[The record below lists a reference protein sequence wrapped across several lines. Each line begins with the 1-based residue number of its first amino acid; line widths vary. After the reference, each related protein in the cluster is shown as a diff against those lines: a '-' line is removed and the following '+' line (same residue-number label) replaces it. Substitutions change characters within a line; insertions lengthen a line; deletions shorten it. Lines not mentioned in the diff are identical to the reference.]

1 MKLENKLPEEV
12 EGIKQSL
19 ENILNADFKIKRK
32 KRTELDIQRD
42 LFFKIILSLEKLN
55 MRSNMLNI
63 DLDIDLTK
71 YDEVFY
77 DAIDKLLLLKYGK
90 EISEIIFFYVY
101 DRIDPEGNI
110 TYLSDTAG
118 KPVILETIGDLW
130 YLIQNIKGVM
140 EKKNK

>member
-1 MKLENKLPEEV
+1 MKPINRLPEEV

-55 MRSNMLNI
+55 MRSNVLNI

-77 DAIDKLLLLKYGK
+77 NTIDDLLLLHFGK
-90 EISEIIFFYVY
+90 TIAEIVFFYVY
-101 DRIDPEGNI
+101 DRIDQDGNI
-110 TYLSDTAG
+110 IYLKDSNG
-118 KPVILETIGDLW
+118 NPVILDNVNDLW
-130 YLIQNIKGVM
+130 HLIKNIKEVT
-140 EKKNK
+140 KNQK

>member
-1 MKLENKLPEEV
+1 MKPTNRLPEEV

-55 MRSNMLNI
+55 MRSNVLNI

-77 DAIDKLLLLKYGK
+77 DTIDDLLLLHFRKDIA
-90 EISEIIFFYVY
+90 EIVFFYVY
-101 DRIDPEGNI
+101 DRIDQDGNI
-110 TYLSDTAG
+110 IYLKDSNG
-118 KPVILETIGDLW
+118 NPVVLNNVNDLW
-130 YLIQNIKGVM
+130 HLIKNIKEVT
-140 EKKNK
+140 KNQK

>member
-1 MKLENKLPEEV
+1 MKPTNRLPEEV

-42 LFFKIILSLEKLN
+42 LFFKIVLSLEKLN
-55 MRSNMLNI
+55 MRSNVLNI

-77 DAIDKLLLLKYGK
+77 NTIDDLLLLHFGK
-90 EISEIIFFYVY
+90 TIAEIVFFYVY
-101 DRIDPEGNI
+101 DRIDQEGNI
-110 TYLSDTAG
+110 IYLNDSNG
-118 KPVILETIGDLW
+118 NPVILDNVNDLW
-130 YLIQNIKGVM
+130 NLIKNIKEVT
-140 EKKNK
+140 KNQK

>member
-77 DAIDKLLLLKYGK
+77 DTIDDLLLLYFGK
-90 EISEIIFFYVY
+90 NIAEIVFFYVY
-101 DRIDPEGNI
+101 DRIDQDGNI
-110 TYLSDTAG
+110 IYVNDSNG
-118 KPVILETIGDLW
+118 NPVILDNVNDLW
-130 YLIQNIKGVM
+130 NLIQNINKIY
-140 EKKNK
+140 KNK

>member
-1 MKLENKLPEEV
+1 MKPINRLPEEV

-42 LFFKIILSLEKLN
+42 LFFKIVLSLEKLN
-55 MRSNMLNI
+55 MRSNVLNI

-77 DAIDKLLLLKYGK
+77 NTIDDLLLLHFGK
-90 EISEIIFFYVY
+90 TIAEIVFFYVY
-101 DRIDPEGNI
+101 DRIDQEGNI
-110 TYLSDTAG
+110 TYLNDSNG
-118 KPVILETIGDLW
+118 NPVILDNVNDLW
-130 YLIQNIKGVM
+130 NLIKNIKEVL
-140 EKKNK
+140 KNQK

>member
-1 MKLENKLPEEV
+1 MKPTNRLPEEV

-55 MRSNMLNI
+55 MRSNVLNI

-77 DAIDKLLLLKYGK
+77 DTIDDLLLLHFRKDIA
-90 EISEIIFFYVY
+90 EIVFFYVY
-101 DRIDPEGNI
+101 DRIDQEGNI
-110 TYLSDTAG
+110 IYLKDSNG
-118 KPVILETIGDLW
+118 NPVILDNVNDLW
-130 YLIQNIKGVM
+130 HLIKNIKEVT
-140 EKKNK
+140 KNQK

>member
-1 MKLENKLPEEV
+1 MKPTNRLPEEV

-55 MRSNMLNI
+55 MRSNVLNI

-77 DAIDKLLLLKYGK
+77 DLVDDLLLLHFRKDIA
-90 EISEIIFFYVY
+90 EIVFFYVY
-101 DRIDPEGNI
+101 DRIDQDGNI
-110 TYLSDTAG
+110 IYLKDSNG
-118 KPVILETIGDLW
+118 NPVILDNVNDLW
-130 YLIQNIKGVM
+130 HLIKNIKEVT
-140 EKKNK
+140 KNQK

>member
-55 MRSNMLNI
+55 MRSNVLNI

-77 DAIDKLLLLKYGK
+77 DTIDDLLLLHFGK
-90 EISEIIFFYVY
+90 TIAEIVFFYVY
-101 DRIDPEGNI
+101 DRIDQDGNI
-110 TYLSDTAG
+110 IYLKDSNG
-118 KPVILETIGDLW
+118 NPVILNNVNDLW
-130 YLIQNIKGVM
+130 HLIKNIKEVT
-140 EKKNK
+140 KNQK

>member
-77 DAIDKLLLLKYGK
+77 DTIDDLLLLHFGK
-90 EISEIIFFYVY
+90 NIAEIVFFYVY
-101 DRIDPEGNI
+101 DRIDQDGNI
-110 TYLSDTAG
+110 IYVNDSNG
-118 KPVILETIGDLW
+118 NPVILDNVNDLW
-130 YLIQNIKGVM
+130 NLIQNI
-140 EKKNK
+140 NKI

>member
-1 MKLENKLPEEV
+1 MKPTNRLPEEV

-55 MRSNMLNI
+55 MRSNVLNI
-63 DLDIDLTK
+63 DLDINLTK

-77 DAIDKLLLLKYGK
+77 DTIDDLLLLHFKK
-90 EISEIIFFYVY
+90 DIAEIVFFYVY
-101 DRIDPEGNI
+101 DRIDQDGNI
-110 TYLSDTAG
+110 IYLKDSNG
-118 KPVILETIGDLW
+118 NPVILDNVNDLW
-130 YLIQNIKGVM
+130 HLIKNIKEVT
-140 EKKNK
+140 KN

>member
-1 MKLENKLPEEV
+1 MKPINRLPEEV

-42 LFFKIILSLEKLN
+42 LFFKIVLSLEKLN
-55 MRSNMLNI
+55 MRSNVLNI

-77 DAIDKLLLLKYGK
+77 NTIDDLLLLHFGK
-90 EISEIIFFYVY
+90 TIAEIVFFYVY
-101 DRIDPEGNI
+101 DRIDQEGNI
-110 TYLSDTAG
+110 IYLNDSNG
-118 KPVILETIGDLW
+118 NPVILDNVNDLW
-130 YLIQNIKGVM
+130 NLIKNIKEVT
-140 EKKNK
+140 KNQK

>member
-1 MKLENKLPEEV
+1 MKPTNRLPEEV

-42 LFFKIILSLEKLN
+42 LFFKIVLSLEKLN
-55 MRSNMLNI
+55 MRSNVLNI

-77 DAIDKLLLLKYGK
+77 DTIDDLLLLHFRKDIA
-90 EISEIIFFYVY
+90 EIVFFYVY
-101 DRIDPEGNI
+101 DRIDQDGNI
-110 TYLSDTAG
+110 IYLKDSNG
-118 KPVILETIGDLW
+118 NPVILDNVNDLW
-130 YLIQNIKGVM
+130 HLIKNIKEVT
-140 EKKNK
+140 KNQK